1 MTANRKK
8 APEYLKDDHLSVGTK
23 EYLKV
28 LNSGDKPVESLS
40 VPEARKVLVTAQAS
54 VKTDLSGIEE
64 SEKTITVDDHM
75 LRLNILRPQGSKE
88 KLPVF
93 IFIHGGGWV
102 LGDYPT
108 HKRLAR
114 DL

>member
-64 SEKTITVDDHM
+64 SEKNNHSG
-75 LRLNILRPQGSKE
+75 RSHAPSE
-88 KLPVF
+88 
-93 IFIHGGGWV
+93 
-102 LGDYPT
+102 YPPSS
-108 HKRLAR
+108 RF
-114 DL
+114 

>member
-54 VKTDLSGIEE
+54 VKTDLSGIGKNNHSGRSHAP
-64 SEKTITVDDHM
+64 SE
-75 LRLNILRPQGSKE
+75 
-88 KLPVF
+88 
-93 IFIHGGGWV
+93 
-102 LGDYPT
+102 YPPSS
-108 HKRLAR
+108 RF
-114 DL
+114 

>member
-75 LRLNILRPQGSKE
+75 LRLNILRPQGIHLHPRWRLGIRR
-88 KLPVF
+88 LP
-93 IFIHGGGWV
+93 HPQTSG
-102 LGDYPT
+102 P
-108 HKRLAR
+108 
-114 DL
+114 

>member
-40 VPEARKVLVTAQAS
+40 VPEARKGWVTA
-54 VKTDLSGIEE
+54 
-64 SEKTITVDDHM
+64 
-75 LRLNILRPQGSKE
+75 
-88 KLPVF
+88 
-93 IFIHGGGWV
+93 
-102 LGDYPT
+102 
-108 HKRLAR
+108 
-114 DL
+114 

>member
-54 VKTDLSGIEE
+54 VKQTFPALKNRKKQSQW
-64 SEKTITVDDHM
+64 TITCSV
-75 LRLNILRPQGSKE
+75 
-88 KLPVF
+88 
-93 IFIHGGGWV
+93 
-102 LGDYPT
+102 
-108 HKRLAR
+108 
-114 DL
+114 

>member
-28 LNSGDKPVESLS
+28 WNSGDKPVESLS

-75 LRLNILRPQGSKE
+75 LRLNISVLKVLRKSYRYSSSSTVEAG
-88 KLPVF
+88 
-93 IFIHGGGWV
+93 
-102 LGDYPT
+102 Y
-108 HKRLAR
+108 
-114 DL
+114 

>member
-40 VPEARKVLVTAQAS
+40 VPEARKVLVTAQTFPALKNRKKQS
-54 VKTDLSGIEE
+54 QW
-64 SEKTITVDDHM
+64 TITCSV
-75 LRLNILRPQGSKE
+75 
-88 KLPVF
+88 
-93 IFIHGGGWV
+93 
-102 LGDYPT
+102 
-108 HKRLAR
+108 
-114 DL
+114 

>member
-54 VKTDLSGIEE
+54 V
-64 SEKTITVDDHM
+64 
-75 LRLNILRPQGSKE
+75 
-88 KLPVF
+88 
-93 IFIHGGGWV
+93 
-102 LGDYPT
+102 
-108 HKRLAR
+108 
-114 DL
+114 

>member
-75 LRLNILRPQGSKE
+75 ILGYAVLKVLRKSYRYSSSSTVEAG
-88 KLPVF
+88 
-93 IFIHGGGWV
+93 
-102 LGDYPT
+102 Y
-108 HKRLAR
+108 
-114 DL
+114 

>member
-75 LRLNILRPQGSKE
+75 LRLNKIGRASCRE
-88 KLPVF
+88 RV
-93 IFIHGGGWV
+93 
-102 LGDYPT
+102 
-108 HKRLAR
+108 
-114 DL
+114 

>member
-75 LRLNILRPQGSKE
+75 LRLNIVLKVLRKSYRYSSSSTVEAG
-88 KLPVF
+88 
-93 IFIHGGGWV
+93 
-102 LGDYPT
+102 Y
-108 HKRLAR
+108 
-114 DL
+114 

>member
-40 VPEARKVLVTAQAS
+40 VPEARKVLVTAQLKNRKKQS
-54 VKTDLSGIEE
+54 QW
-64 SEKTITVDDHM
+64 TITCSV
-75 LRLNILRPQGSKE
+75 
-88 KLPVF
+88 
-93 IFIHGGGWV
+93 
-102 LGDYPT
+102 
-108 HKRLAR
+108 
-114 DL
+114 

>member
-75 LRLNILRPQGSKE
+75 LRLNILR
-88 KLPVF
+88 L
-93 IFIHGGGWV
+93 
-102 LGDYPT
+102 
-108 HKRLAR
+108 RLCVRQLHAFAR
-114 DL
+114 SQISTNDR